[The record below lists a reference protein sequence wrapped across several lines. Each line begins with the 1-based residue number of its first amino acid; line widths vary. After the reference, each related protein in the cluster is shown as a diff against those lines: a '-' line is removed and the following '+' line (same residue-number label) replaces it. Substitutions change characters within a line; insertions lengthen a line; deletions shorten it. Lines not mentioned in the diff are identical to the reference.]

1 MARLTLVNVSEG
13 FSPGFIPLGLVSI
26 ATYLKRYGGHDVA
39 ILDANCQNIYSA
51 FRPTEIVGIGAV
63 TQDIGRAVRFARHI
77 REEHPDT
84 VLVLGGVHITTHPVL
99 PDPFDIGVIGE
110 GEETMRE
117 LLGSRDF
124 SPDSLN
130 RIHGIC
136 FRDSGRIVTTPP
148 RELITP
154 IDRIPIP
161 DRDMVDLNYYLQKRV
176 LVPYQFGRTLS
187 IITSRGCPFSCT
199 FCSTKIFWKRYRVFS
214 AERVVE
220 EIGQL
225 IDKYGAEV
233 IHIFDDLFIGDRKR
247 LSEIHRLMLER
258 GLAGRAKFMC
268 LARSD
273 ILDDQTMKVL
283 KDINVVVVGIGM
295 ESGCDSMLR
304 YLKRGTTTTETNR
317 KAIDLATKY
326 RIPVMG
332 SFMIGNPG
340 ETEEDL
346 LKTLEFI
353 RGYRYSPFLVP
364 LSYISAAFPGTE
376 FWNYAISKGIDVEQY
391 DKILMDIPNDI
402 TKLKEAPLL
411 TDLPLRRF
419 YDIAREFLKETRYG
433 EVKRHNFTSTG
444 LRSTLTAY
452 ILGVMIEGSIL
463 RGLREV
469 RRIRKEFSSTVEN
482 RRAS

>member
-26 ATYLKRYGGHDVA
+26 ATYLKKYGGHEVA
-39 ILDANCQNIYSA
+39 ILDANCENIHSA
-51 FRPTEIVGIGAV
+51 FQHTEIVGVGAV
-63 TQDIGRAVRFARHI
+63 TQDLGRAVGFAKRI
-77 REEHPDT
+77 REEYPDT
-84 VLVLGGVHITTHPVL
+84 VLILGGVHISTYPVL
-99 PDPFDIGVIGE
+99 PDPFDLGVIGE

-117 LLGSRDF
+117 LLEAKDF
-124 SPDSLN
+124 SADSL
-130 RIHGIC
+130 RPIRGIC
-136 FRDSGRIVTTPP
+136 FRESGHLVTTQP
-148 RELITP
+148 REFITP

-176 LVPYQFGRTLS
+176 LVPYQFARTLS

-225 IDKYGAEV
+225 INKYRAEV

-273 ILDDQTMKVL
+273 ILDDQTMKIL

-304 YLKRGTTTTETNR
+304 YLKRGTATIESNR
-317 KAIDLATKY
+317 NAIDLATKY

-332 SFMIGNPG
+332 SFMVGNPG

-353 RGYRYSPFLVP
+353 RGYRYSPFLLP

-376 FWNYAISKGIDVEQY
+376 FWNYAISKGIDVERY
-391 DKILMDIPNDI
+391 DKILMDIPNDV

-411 TDLPLRRF
+411 TDLPLPRF
-419 YDIAREFLKETRYG
+419 FEITQEFRKETRYG
-433 EVKRHNFTSTG
+433 EVKRHIFMSTG
-444 LRSTLTAY
+444 LRSMLNAY
-452 ILGVMIEGSIL
+452 VLGVLIESSFF
-463 RGLREV
+463 RGIREV
-469 RRIRKEFSSTVEN
+469 SKIRKEFSSKMEN
-482 RRAS
+482 KRAS